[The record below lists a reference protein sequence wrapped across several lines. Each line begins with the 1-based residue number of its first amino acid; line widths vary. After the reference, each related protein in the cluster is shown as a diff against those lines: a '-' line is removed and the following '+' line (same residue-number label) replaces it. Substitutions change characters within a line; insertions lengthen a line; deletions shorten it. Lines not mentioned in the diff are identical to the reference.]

1 MLYSMSSRSA
11 AETRTAILDAA
22 RALFEAE
29 PYSAVGL
36 EAVAKK
42 AGVSRQAIYLHFA
55 SKADLLTALHQRIN
69 ELDVEPAMSKVWK
82 CADALRGLD
91 TFVRS
96 SAQATPKILGIFNA
110 LNAAARVEPVA
121 EATFEPPREGRYA
134 DCERMAGWLADDDVL
149 ADGVNVSE
157 AADVLFTVV
166 SVPAYEMFVIIRGW
180 SPRRWT
186 TWTRATLRAR
196 LLAG

>member
-1 MLYSMSSRSA
+1 MSSRTA
-11 AETRTAILDAA
+11 TETRTAILDAA

-29 PYSAVGL
+29 PYSAVGM

-55 SKADLLTALHQRIN
+55 SKADLLTALHRRIN
-69 ELDVEPAMSKVWK
+69 ELDVEPVMRKVWK
-82 CADALRGLD
+82 CPDAVRGLD
-91 TFVRS
+91 AFVGA

-110 LNAAARVEPVA
+110 LSAAARVEPVA
-121 EATFEPPREGRYA
+121 HATFEPPREGRYA
-134 DCERMAGWLADDDVL
+134 DCERMARWLADDGVL
-149 ADGVNVSE
+149 ADGVTVPE

-166 SVPAYEMFVIIRGW
+166 SVPAYEMFVVTRGW

-186 TWTRATLRAR
+186 TWTRRTLRT
-196 LLAG
+196 LLVR